1 MTRNSNSALLDPAWF
16 KPSPASTNPLVE
28 LVDQQRT
35 IPEALQQRP
44 IQAHKSLP
52 ASGRTEVNK
61 SREVVLFQ
69 PRLAADQHGSPTGVS
84 GRLANLLT
92 QALGSTGCGWVL
104 KHQRYR

>member
-1 MTRNSNSALLDPAWF
+1 
-16 KPSPASTNPLVE
+16 
-28 LVDQQRT
+28 
-35 IPEALQQRP
+35 
-44 IQAHKSLP
+44 
-52 ASGRTEVNK
+52 VNK